1 MTRSPDPDDPDSD
14 SDSDSAGSSTVP
26 IYVLKDGSR
35 LGPFT
40 EEELLEMVDE
50 GTLHYEDVCL
60 RAGRIETERLHQVL
74 DWEEDRDFALGPVA
88 EETEPPAE
96 TLDEFTE
103 EKDPDDETWE
113 EETDDDLAE
122 EEEFEIEQEP
132 EFPEEEA
139 SELPRRTRRP
149 ADPPTNPNLVLYA
162 GHPSVLSFPK
172 TLAFIAIAIAIGAG
186 IYGRTHHPAFLLAG
200 LVAALFGV
208 SWILLQRAMQLY
220 LITPKRVEIVTGL
233 IAKNSNEVRI
243 DDIRTINVLTPGVR
257 GLLGVGTVEFA
268 SAGGSAVEVAFAN
281 VQAAHRI
288 KGLVRRLQDAQGED

>member
-1 MTRSPDPDDPDSD
+1 MNPSPDADDPDA
-14 SDSDSAGSSTVP
+14 DSAGNSTVP

-74 DWEEDRDFALGPVA
+74 DWDEDRDFALGPVA
-88 EETEPPAE
+88 EETEAD
-96 TLDEFTE
+96 DEFTE
-103 EKDPDDETWE
+103 EEDSDDETWE
-113 EETDDDLAE
+113 EETDDDLE
-122 EEEFEIEQEP
+122 EDAEFETGEEP
-132 EFPEEEA
+132 DYPEEDA

-172 TLAFIAIAIAIGAG
+172 TLGFIAIAIGAG

-288 KGLVRRLQDAQGED
+288 KGLVRRLQDVQDSE

>member
-1 MTRSPDPDDPDSD
+1 MNRSPDTDGPDADSTGN
-14 SDSDSAGSSTVP
+14 SAVP

-50 GTLHYEDVCL
+50 GTLSYEDVCL

-74 DWEEDRDFALGPVA
+74 DWEEDRDFALGSEPEPEDIGVGEDG
-88 EETEPPAE
+88 EE
-96 TLDEFTE
+96 LD
-103 EKDPDDETWE
+103 DGGWE
-113 EETDDDLAE
+113 EEDEDLEDDEDLESE
-122 EEEFEIEQEP
+122 EPPEIPGNEDAGIHRP
-132 EFPEEEA
+132 
-139 SELPRRTRRP
+139 LPRP

-172 TLAFIAIAIAIGAG
+172 TLAFIAIAIGAG
-186 IYGRTHHPAFLLAG
+186 IYGRTHHPAWLLAG

-220 LITPKRVEIVTGL
+220 LITPRRVEIVTGL

-243 DDIRTINVLTPGVR
+243 DDIRTINVLTPGLR

-268 SAGGSAVEVAFAN
+268 SAGGSAVEVAFVD

-288 KGLVRRLQDAQGED
+288 KGLVRRLQDAQDPD